1 MVANFSDLKMFAM
14 GNDQQLQWNKKLCFQ
29 ARDALFDCVD
39 AQPNGNKLRCP
50 DELYGYEMWCPTEF
64 RAVHSQQYAKAKLD
78 DRMYNAE
85 MVNRLNR

>member
-29 ARDALFDCVD
+29 SRDALFDCVD

-50 DELYGYEMWCPTEF
+50 DELYSYEMWCPTEF
-64 RAVHSQQYAKAKLD
+64 RSVHSA
-78 DRMYNAE
+78 
-85 MVNRLNR
+85 